1 LIVYRESVTNPRKIA
16 MQKSNSIHC
25 FTQLIFSRLS
35 MVDSRKMLC
44 PKKPVF
50 QKIAVQRSY
59 VPSCAHTTFV
69 QLTPALAIYIIDKI
83 IINPMM

>member
-1 LIVYRESVTNPRKIA
+1 
-16 MQKSNSIHC
+16 
-25 FTQLIFSRLS
+25 